1 MIGSGIMGAGIAEVA
16 ARSGCEVVVREV
28 TAELAE
34 AGRAR
39 IAASLD
45 RAVTR
50 GKLAAADRDATLD
63 RIRTT
68 TSLDDLADRDLVIEA
83 IVEDEPT
90 KTALYR
96 ALSGVVRPDCVLAS
110 NTSSIPIS
118 RLAAAAQRP
127 ERVLGMHFFNPVP
140 VLPLVELV
148 TSIMTEPETVVAVRE
163 FATDTLGK
171 QCIDSQDRA
180 GFVVNALLIPYLLSA
195 VRMYESGFA
204 SKEDIDQGMVL
215 GCAHPMGPLRLAD
228 LIGLDTLLAVSESL
242 YDEFRDSASVA
253 PALLNRMVE
262 AGVATAED
270 VDTAMVAGANH
281 PMGPLALT
289 DLIGLDTTAAVAVS
303 MYEEFKEPLYA
314 APPLLL
320 RMVEAGLLGRKS
332 GQGFFSYGS

>member
-1 MIGSGIMGAGIAEVA
+1 MERVGVVGSGIMGAGIAEVA
-16 ARSGCEVVVREV
+16 ARSGCDVVVREV

-45 RAVTR
+45 RAVSR
-50 GKLAAADRDATLD
+50 GKLAAADRDATLG
-63 RIRTT
+63 RVRTT
-68 TSLDDLADRDLVIEA
+68 TALDDLADRDLVIEA

-90 KTALYR
+90 KTAFYR
-96 ALSGVVRPDCVLAS
+96 ELSGLVRPDCVLAS

-118 RLAAAAQRP
+118 RLAAAAQGP

-148 TSIMTEPETVVAVRE
+148 PSLRTGQSTVDTARA
-163 FATDTLGK
+163 FAEDRLGK
-171 QCIDSQDRA
+171 KTVLCKDRA
-180 GFVVNALLIPYLLSA
+180 GFVVNALLVPYLLA
-195 VRMYESGFA
+195 A
-204 SKEDIDQGMVL
+204 I
-215 GCAHPMGPLRLAD
+215 
-228 LIGLDTLLAVSESL
+228 
-242 YDEFRDSASVA
+242 
-253 PALLNRMVE
+253 RMVE